1 MNESSSSSKFKEF
14 NLKGIKE
21 FNLKGI
27 EVFVDGREQ
36 PSFKKA
42 RSGMFLGINHID
54 TAKLGQ
60 GDKQTC
66 TSLQVGSPPPNTV
79 ESWPGPKHQ

>member
-1 MNESSSSSKFKEF
+1 MSSWLSLLNESSSSSKFKEF
-14 NLKGIKE
+14 S
-21 FNLKGI
+21 LKGI

-42 RSGMFLGINHID
+42 RAGMFLGINHID